1 MKRFEIRQNRISE
14 LTRRA
19 LKGQSLSQLMSR
31 CVEWKLSPSTINSYI
46 EEVRDRLTKAGAK
59 GGDSDK

>member
-1 MKRFEIRQNRISE
+1 MKRFEVRQNRISE

-19 LKGQSLSQLMSR
+19 LRGQTLSQLISR
-31 CVEWKLSPSTINSYI
+31 CTEWGVSKGTQNSYLD
-46 EEVRDRLTKAGAK
+46 EVRERLNKAGAN

>member
-19 LKGQSLSQLMSR
+19 LRGQTLSQLVSR
-31 CVEWKLSPSTINSYI
+31 CVEWNVSPSTQKSYLD
-46 EEVRDRLTKAGAK
+46 EVRERLNKAGAK

>member
-1 MKRFEIRQNRISE
+1 MKRFEIRQNRIQE

-19 LKGQSLSQLMSR
+19 LKGQTLSQLMSR
-31 CVEWKLSPSTINSYI
+31 CVEWQVSPGTANSYI
-46 EEVRDRLTKAGAK
+46 EEVRERLNKAGAK